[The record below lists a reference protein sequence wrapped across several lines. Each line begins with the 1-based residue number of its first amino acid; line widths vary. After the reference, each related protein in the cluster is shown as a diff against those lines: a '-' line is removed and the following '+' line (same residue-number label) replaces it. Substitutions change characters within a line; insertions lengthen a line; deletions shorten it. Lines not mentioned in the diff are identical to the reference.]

1 MRIRKA
7 DSADILESLSI
18 AKELKKWFTEDALKK
33 MKKDFKKNL
42 IVGFDEKVVGFLN
55 YEINDGFVR
64 ILWIG
69 MDRNYRRKGI
79 GGELID
85 ELEKIAGENN
95 ISRIVVNTLSYED
108 DYEPYVSTRNF
119 YLKNGFVYG
128 KILPKKEGEDDQ
140 VEMEKIL

>member
-1 MRIRKA
+1 M
-7 DSADILESLSI
+7 ESLSI

>member
-1 MRIRKA
+1 MLFRSQNTFLDFIKRG
-7 DSADILESLSI
+7 SFFIVSLNS
-18 AKELKKWFTEDALKK
+18 T
-33 MKKDFKKNL
+33 KDFEKNF

-55 YEINDGFVR
+55 YEINDEFVR